1 MKPSI
6 YIRSFSISLI
16 ILCSCLS
23 FSWQVTPHKIVWN
36 DLKDVKFKKRFNK
49 QVSMYVL
56 YPEFGDKVKAL
67 ESKEVEIRGYMIPVD
82 PAENVFVLS
91 AYPMAACFFCGGSGP
106 ESIIQ
111 LKMKKPRRFATDEVW
126 TVKGTLKLNADNIEE
141 LNYIL
146 QDTEPVRKH

>member
-1 MKPSI
+1 
-6 YIRSFSISLI
+6 
-16 ILCSCLS
+16 
-23 FSWQVTPHKIVWN
+23 
-36 DLKDVKFKKRFNK
+36 
-49 QVSMYVL
+49 MYVL

-111 LKMKKPRRFATDEVW
+111 LKMKKPRRFSTDEVW